1 MKHKLFTLIELLVV
15 IAIIAILASM
25 LLPAL
30 NQAREKASAIAC
42 ANNLK
47 QLGLILSMYCESNQ
61 GYLPVSEN
69 STYTYTWKNQFGMPS
84 ATYPVGMR
92 LWTPQKICPT
102 AKKVNPAVS
111 DPLKYI
117 STNYAINANFNRN
130 IDANGKSS
138 SWESVGKLN
147 KIARPALMLA
157 FADGYMYTSGTYAGQ
172 YPPQLYP
179 ADTNA
184 RIPDHLHSDRTN
196 IVYVDGHYSARVIP
210 IDWRMTAATWGT
222 QDQIGFWL
230 GRKKN

>member
-30 NQAREKASAIAC
+30 NKARDKASTIAC

-47 QLGLILSMYCESNQ
+47 QLGLLLPMYCESNL

-69 STYTYTWKNQFGMPS
+69 STYTYTWKSQFGMPS
-84 ATYPVGMR
+84 ASYPVGMR

-102 AKKVNPAVS
+102 AKKDNPAAG
-111 DPLKYI
+111 DPSKYI
-117 STNYAINANFNRN
+117 TTNYAINANFNRN
-130 IDANGKSS
+130 IDANGKSG

-147 KIARPALMLA
+147 KIARPAMMLA
-157 FADGYMYTSGTYAGQ
+157 FADGAMYTSGAMLGQ

-179 ADTNA
+179 ADSGA
-184 RIPDHLHSDRTN
+184 RIPDHLHAERAN
-196 IVYVDGHYSARVIP
+196 IVYVDGHYGARIIP
-210 IDWRMTAATWGT
+210 IDWRVAAATWGN

>member
-1 MKHKLFTLIELLVV
+1 MKHKFFTLIELLVV

-30 NQAREKASAIAC
+30 NKARDKASTIAC

-47 QLGLILSMYCESNQ
+47 QLGLVLSMYCESNL

-69 STYTYTWKNQFGMPS
+69 STYTYSWKNQFGMPS

-102 AKKVNPAVS
+102 AKKDNPAVS
-111 DPLKYI
+111 DPTKYI

-130 IDANGKSS
+130 IDASGKSS

-157 FADGYMYTSGTYAGQ
+157 FSDGFKDSTGV
-172 YPPQLYP
+172 YPPQVYAGGRTP
-179 ADTNA
+179 E
-184 RIPDHLHSDRTN
+184 HLHSQRTN
-196 IVYVDGHYSARVIP
+196 IVYVDGHYAPRFIP
-210 IDWRMTAATWGT
+210 LDLRDVSATWGN
-222 QDQIGFWL
+222 QEQVGFWL